1 MQASFGCQVP
11 AVQIPACARWR
22 TYTPPCAPSSS
33 GRLHSRVIAR
43 AGKENK
49 DNTSKHENK
58 ADFSALWALRVK
70 NFFSS
75 RRKYLQQAEQPIEDA
90 EEKLAEAEIAREEE
104 KLRRMREEV
113 MEMNEAE
120 LRREEGPGD
129 LRENIVASDIARARL
144 DLSTSQLTKAT
155 LAVVQVREFL
165 RALLMLPFSL
175 SAAAFQSWQSLFNSQ
190 RYENFLMSEG
200 ERMWYWRNRMENERW
215 FWEVLVWDRLLFR
228 KYGVIM
234 NMYGVRLG
242 NSKRGVQ
249 RRCLRSSMLIWIWIL
264 YIWVAAELFS
274 LEFVPPFAARTLVL
288 SLWGLRTVSWDFA
301 PEPWAGGG
309 GK

>member
-215 FWEVLVWDRLLFR
+215 FWEVLVWDRLLFPVIAIICYEWLVPNHFLWAVVAPVALLGWLTGRLATPSMPEFWMIAYFGFYR
-228 KYGVIM
+228 K
-234 NMYGVRLG
+234 
-242 NSKRGVQ
+242 
-249 RRCLRSSMLIWIWIL
+249 CW
-264 YIWVAAELFS
+264 
-274 LEFVPPFAARTLVL
+274 P
-288 SLWGLRTVSWDFA
+288 DFA
-301 PEPWAGGG
+301 NWLASNMLPLLVW
-309 GK
+309 